1 MYVSNKT
8 QNSNYF
14 NYFENRD
21 RIKNILN
28 FMAIVYIWYD
38 VHFPF
43 PVFLVFCHGNVFRQM
58 VLLAPEVG
66 LKEGEFV
73 FMMYTSTPGNPTIGD
88 ISWERGDALDKV
100 RIYRGR

>member
-1 MYVSNKT
+1 
-8 QNSNYF
+8 
-14 NYFENRD
+14 
-21 RIKNILN
+21 
-28 FMAIVYIWYD
+28 
-38 VHFPF
+38 
-43 PVFLVFCHGNVFRQM
+43 M

-100 RIYRGR
+100 RIYRGSWRSSVLIDFSLTVKAETLIFISWRCTASSSAKQEKSGSIYNLAKN